1 MKNSLGMLLLI
12 LLVGCEKTIERV
24 VVENKP
30 GLSAYEL
37 AVNNGFL
44 GTEQQWLASLVGA
57 PGAPGQ
63 DGLDAAQITPILLC
77 ATSNEYALK
86 INGAL
91 YAVYVN
97 RVNQLTYLAKLA
109 VGNYITT
116 DGTSCTF
123 SVNADGTTTTT
134 GIGTLP
140 GGPTPPPA
148 PQHNLVFDS
157 EVGRNNGIHNN
168 AEIEIKLKNVGTA
181 TLQRF
186 KVTISGLD
194 TSKIRSGSSLTG
206 PYGNIISFTDNS
218 VTALVTSSPAIEP
231 NGFVKVKILLDKLN
245 ASQNL
250 TYTVEVL

>member
-116 DGTSCTF
+116 DGTNCAFT
-123 SVNADGTTTTT
+123 VNADGTTTTT
-134 GIGTLP
+134 GTGTLP
-140 GGPTPPPA
+140 GGPTLPPVQPLY
-148 PQHNLVFDS
+148 QFKITH
-157 EVGRNNGIHNN
+157 NNGRVIY
-168 AEIEIKLKNVGTA
+168 LKNVG
-181 TLQRF
+181 
-186 KVTISGLD
+186 LD
-194 TSKIRSGSSLTG
+194 TFEAYNEANLKVCNQKPGELHMTICTTSGIVVNNR
-206 PYGNIISFTDNS
+206 GNHVVVDACNVNNTLNYSVGQTLVDNGS
-218 VTALVTSSPAIEP
+218 I
-231 NGFVKVKILLDKLN
+231 KCI
-245 ASQNL
+245 
-250 TYTVEVL
+250 VERF